1 VAIWP
6 AQLFALALG
15 VVILVLLRSKAAWQG
30 RIILAILAGFW
41 LWVAWAYLWE
51 RYDTINWVARY
62 FAIGFGLQATLLLSR
77 GVFHAPSF
85 QLGFDPASRV
95 GLGIFLFAVFLHPLI
110 APALGR
116 PWTQAE
122 IFGIAPDP
130 TVIGT
135 LGLLLMTEQRV
146 AWELFVIP
154 IIWCAISSAIL
165 WTMTSPDALLALV
178 LGGFS
183 LVVAFWKSMHKAVP
197 QRSPLIG

>member
-1 VAIWP
+1 
-6 AQLFALALG
+6 
-15 VVILVLLRSKAAWQG
+15 LLSWSCCRSKAAWQG